1 MESLVEKPR
10 RGWLRAHWKAVLVVW
25 LGLALSG
32 AIAAFVLMS
41 NSDAAKLA
49 IATAKSNPALAERL
63 GQPLKTGWFVSGSIE
78 VTPASGHAELAIPVS
93 GPKGSGTIYAEA
105 RKQAGLWH
113 LEMLQF
119 GNEGAAV
126 KGSTCWRPTR
136 LRRSHQPL
144 IDRVKPGVS
153 LAHSGGGASGL
164 LRDCRTAGPSLR
176 SG

>member
-1 MESLVEKPR
+1 MESLGEKPR
-10 RGWLRAHWKAVLVVW
+10 RGWLRAHSKVVLVVW
-25 LGLALSG
+25 LGLAMSG

-49 IATAKSNPALAERL
+49 IATAKSNPTLAERL

-93 GPKGSGTIYAEA
+93 EE

-126 KGSTCWRPTR
+126 KGSTCWWPTR